1 MTGFNHLS
9 RLHRRSIPP
18 LDAGSG
24 NDWVGSPSRSD
35 GSWQLPGDM
44 TNIEGNQ
51 PSVAVVTGASA
62 GIGRSAAVEIARR
75 GSGVIVTYHSR
86 PEGARETVQLIER
99 LGGRARSLRLDVGDT
114 ASFPRFR
121 DEVRAQLEG
130 EWETDRIDALVNNA
144 GFGGGRPFE
153 QMSEDAFDEYYR
165 VLLRGP
171 YFLTQSLLPL
181 LRPGGAVLSVS
192 SSSVRPG
199 ETEPG
204 YSGYAGMKAA
214 LVTASRY
221 LARELGERGI
231 RVNTIAPGPTRTRI
245 AGDAFEKYPEII
257 PAIAAKTALGRLG
270 EPDDIGR
277 VVAFLVSPDAEWI
290 TGQDLQVAGGY
301 AL

>member
-1 MTGFNHLS
+1 M
-9 RLHRRSIPP
+9 
-18 LDAGSG
+18 D
-24 NDWVGSPSRSD
+24 NDQNNGP
-35 GSWQLPGDM
+35 
-44 TNIEGNQ
+44 T
-51 PSVAVVTGASA
+51 VAVVTGASA

-75 GSGVIVTYHSR
+75 GVGVIATYHSR
-86 PEGARETVQLIER
+86 PEGAEETVDPIR
-99 LGGRARSLRLDVGDT
+99 GLGGTARALRLDVGDT
-114 ASFPRFR
+114 AGFPAFR
-121 DEVRAQLEG
+121 EQIEAELDAV
-130 EWETDRIDALVNNA
+130 WETDHIDALVNNA
-144 GFGGGRPFE
+144 GFGGGRAFE
-153 QMSEDAFDEYYR
+153 EMTEAAFDDYYR

-181 LRPGGAVLSVS
+181 LRRGGSVVSVS

-199 ETEPG
+199 DSELG

-245 AGDAFEKYPEII
+245 GGDAFEKYPEII
-257 PAIAAKTALGRLG
+257 PGIAAKTALGRIG

-277 VVAFLVSPDAEWI
+277 VIAFLVSSDAQWI
-290 TGQDLQVAGGY
+290 TGEDIQVAGGY